1 MADDIPD
8 VTTPRFQE
16 LDQKTSRNQYELQE
30 NMLALLYE
38 RAAERF
44 KTLEVKDFE
53 QITNEMMDILAEKE
67 KLEYFDEELYRKLIK
82 QIVVHKDSTVKVI
95 FQNGSSTKVRYGM
108 KKERVDNIPKNGS
121 KIQTGYGIRPKSG
134 KEKRWQELQ

>member
-1 MADDIPD
+1 MDVCVEAINRIIEDAGIIQVADDIPEI
-8 VTTPRFQE
+8 VTPRFIE
-16 LDQKTSRNQYELQE
+16 LEQKISRNQQELQE

-53 QITNEMMDILAEKE
+53 QITDEMTDILAEQE
-67 KLEYFDEELYRKLIK
+67 KLEHFDEELYRKLIK

-95 FQNGSSTKVRYGM
+95 FRNGSSAKVRYG
-108 KKERVDNIPKNGS
+108 KE
-121 KIQTGYGIRPKSG
+121 TH
-134 KEKRWQELQ
+134 